1 MGRLTEIGNKYNTDK
16 GTVAYEKHGYT
27 EEYSKY
33 IPEKGFYHLLEI
45 GVWHGDSIKM
55 WTEYNPDMYV
65 VGVDID
71 PDVINWIP
79 LSGFTYG
86 IHILDATN
94 EKSINHILDQEA
106 LNNDID
112 FIIDDG
118 SHRYED
124 ILASFK
130 LLYPKLKPG
139 GYYFIEDL
147 HAGQAQR
154 ERLLE
159 DVQQYLKE
167 NSSEKGY
174 FTWNLCNNKLFV
186 INKL

>member
-1 MGRLTEIGNKYNTDK
+1 MYMNRLTEIANKYNTDK

-33 IPEKGFYHLLEI
+33 IPEKGPFELLEI
-45 GVWHGDSIKM
+45 GCWHGDSVKM
-55 WTEYNPDMYV
+55 WNEYNPDMYINCI
-65 VGVDID
+65 DID
-71 PDVINWIP
+71 PNCLNYIKQTGWN
-79 LSGFTYG
+79 YE
-86 IHILDATN
+86 ILIGDATKK
-94 EKSINHILDQEA
+94 EFVESTFDPQEEFDA
-106 LNNDID
+106 
-112 FIIDDG
+112 IIDDG

-154 ERLLE
+154 ERVLK
-159 DVQQYLKE
+159 DVEGYLKG
-167 NSSEKGY
+167 NSLEKGY